1 MIGQVNITIDQST
14 DEIAGYN
21 NINYKQ
27 LSSITNG
34 YVESIIFTTID
45 KLDPKDR
52 NGILVECLKKLTP
65 GAQLTVRFL
74 NLVLLANRVKASYID
89 GDKFADIIK
98 NLNSFWTESDFMGLI
113 SSMSDFKLIKLVNE
127 DLNLVAVIEKNK

>member
-52 NGILVECLKKLTP
+52 NGVLFECLKKLTP
-65 GAQLTVRFL
+65 GAQLTVKFL

-89 GDKFADIIK
+89 GDKFAGIIK